1 MKRLV
6 LVPFLLL
13 FSLILSGCT
22 SFFDKN
28 NKAGLQVL
36 TNDVTASIFLD
47 GQYVEK
53 TPYINKELKPGQYA
67 LRIEPEDSSLVPYDT
82 TVNLGRGLLTVV
94 TWKPGT
100 QTELSGGVVYELEK
114 LSSTKQTELSIITIP
129 DGAVVSIDD
138 GEKEFSPLLKTDVKP
153 GTHEIAI
160 SLPSYESQSHT
171 INVVEGHRL
180 NVLVSLAKNPS
191 EGPTTQTTGSTN
203 NSDATPTAS
212 TSSVAKQP
220 ATASTSAQKSDLDT
234 IQLSGEQLTGPT
246 ITISPTNFFQ
256 DGKEVL
262 RVRDGMGAAAKELGF
277 APVGSRYAY
286 LNESS
291 GGWYKINFQGKE
303 GWVSATYAKLED

>member
-6 LVPFLLL
+6 VVPFLLF
-13 FSLILSGCT
+13 FSLVLSGCT

-100 QTELSGGVVYELEK
+100 QMELSGGVVYELEK

-129 DGAVVSIDD
+129 DGAVVSIDE
-138 GEKEFSPLLKTDVKP
+138 GEKEFSPLLKTDIKP

-180 NVLVSLAKNPS
+180 NVLISLAKNPTDDQIS
-191 EGPTTQTTGSTN
+191 TSQATT
-203 NSDATPTAS
+203 TPTAS
-212 TSSVAKQP
+212 NSADTRQQTTA
-220 ATASTSAQKSDLDT
+220 ASTSAQKSDLDSVE
-234 IQLSGEQLTGPT
+234 LSANPPTGPT
-246 ITISPTNFFQ
+246 IMITSTNFFQ

-262 RVRDGMGAAAKELGF
+262 RVRDGMGAGAKELGF

-286 LNESS
+286 LNETS
-291 GGWYKINFQGKE
+291 GGWYKINFQGTE
-303 GWVSATYAKLED
+303 GWVSGTYAKLEN